1 MYRFGLVL
9 LLAINNNLAVASI
22 YPGSTLSINSG
33 EGFVFHLNL
42 PPSFEISECR
52 LVIVNAGV
60 EFQLSSESAS
70 HLTYNNELIEFA
82 HDCGARV
89 KNVSTLSQDTWRL
102 QAVPKD
108 TTMEMETGNLR
119 LEILKSIQET
129 TIFNE
134 SGIAGHFGTIHC
146 PGEYSEQR
154 HCEITDPLNKV
165 TESCE
170 ITVKYPPLDELDPQ
184 VYRCKVFFWGRL
196 DAVHTETHVR
206 SIESALK
213 VNSKI
218 EENDRQVILS
228 CKLDESFSVCRAESL
243 STGNQYLLMDG
254 FQSRRYSA
262 WNTLLENGLCQIE
275 IPKPLAVNETGV
287 WRIHGKLK
295 GSSGVWTGCL
305 FNLHATM
312 SSEVESFEAQLENI
326 VHLETAADSIDIRC
340 ADSPYPL
347 DYCYL
352 ETPTHEVIRPSIREM
367 HLFKQY
373 GRCTFAG
380 VKAVSG
386 RYTCG
391 FPAIDHS
398 RDLFQHFDV
407 KYNDPMILADVQA
420 EIVHVGPSNR
430 FSLMCFALLD
440 HSIDSCVFV
449 SPIGELYH
457 LPNSS
462 YANQRFGYYGRGFVE
477 GECGIEIYR
486 VEEGHSGNWTCSIN
500 LVDKLSHIN
509 LHILVKSNSKK
520 FYLFVSLIVFNR
532 IKINL
537 IAALSVA
544 SVVGIALGAVVILG
558 LLLGFLLYQ
567 RRKRN
572 NATEE
577 TAAAQNGS
585 GELLEM

>member
-1 MYRFGLVL
+1 MLGLCLVL
-9 LLAINNNLAVASI
+9 LLLIYNHLAVASI
-22 YPGSTLSINSG
+22 YPGSTLYINSG
-33 EGFVFHLNL
+33 EGFLFHLNL
-42 PPSFEISECR
+42 PSSFEVSECS
-52 LVIVNAGV
+52 LINGGI
-60 EFQLSSESAS
+60 EFELSSGSAT
-70 HLTYNNELIEFA
+70 HLTDNNETIDYA

-89 KNVSTLSQDTWRL
+89 RNITTSSQGNWHL

-108 TTMEMETGNLR
+108 ATMVREAGSLR
-119 LEILKSIQET
+119 LEVLNSIQET
-129 TIFNE
+129 AIFNE
-134 SGIAGHFGTIHC
+134 SGVAGHFGTIHC
-146 PGEYSEQR
+146 PGESSAQR
-154 HCEITDPLNKV
+154 HCEITDPLNRV

-170 ITVKYPPLDELDPQ
+170 ITVKYPPLDSDPK
-184 VYRCKVFFWGRL
+184 VYHCKVFFWGRI
-196 DAVHTETHVR
+196 DAVHSELHIR
-206 SIESALK
+206 SVELPLK
-213 VNSKI
+213 VLSNI

-228 CKLDESFSVCRAESL
+228 CQLDESFSVCRAESL

-295 GSSGVWTGCL
+295 GSGVWTGCL
-305 FNLHATM
+305 FNLNATM
-312 SSEVESFEAQLENI
+312 SSEIESFVALLENV
-326 VHLETAADSIDIRC
+326 VHLETNADSIDIRC

-352 ETPTHEVIRPSIREM
+352 ETPTHEIIRPSIREM
-367 HLFKQY
+367 RLFKQY

-398 RDLFQHFDV
+398 RDLYQRFDV
-407 KYNDPMILADVQA
+407 KYNDPNVLADVQA

-440 HSIDSCVFV
+440 HSVDSCVFV
-449 SPIGELYH
+449 SPTGELYH

-477 GECGIEIYR
+477 GECGIEIYK

-500 LVDKLSHIN
+500 LVDKLSQIN
-509 LHILVKSNSKK
+509 LQILVKSNGKTIYA
-520 FYLFVSLIVFNR
+520 F
-532 IKINL
+532 
-537 IAALSVA
+537 
-544 SVVGIALGAVVILG
+544 GVI
-558 LLLGFLLYQ
+558 
-567 RRKRN
+567 
-572 NATEE
+572 
-577 TAAAQNGS
+577 
-585 GELLEM
+585 